1 MVAAALCPSETE
13 GPTDVSKSMVP
24 VGSNGLSCAQSY
36 QEVEMAELD
45 EMSIEQLA
53 TNLLHAPGS
62 AEWQKAQ
69 TEVAI
74 RNLKAQIEA
83 TETQKLVIE
92 VQRDA
97 MVLQKHAIAVQ
108 SASAVAERKAAEASI
123 ASSEAAQ
130 KAAKAA
136 ERNARYMLGSVIV
149 SSILTFV
156 ALISAIVAAVSI
168 YYSYLSAVFPK

>member
-1 MVAAALCPSETE
+1 MS
-13 GPTDVSKSMVP
+13 
-24 VGSNGLSCAQSY
+24 VGSNDY
-36 QEVEMAELD
+36 QVILLEVEMAEPD

-53 TNLLHAPGS
+53 TTLLHATDQT
-62 AEWQKAQ
+62 EWQKAQ
-69 TEVAI
+69 TEVTI

-83 TETQKLVIE
+83 TETQKVVIA

-123 ASSEAAQ
+123 ASAEAAQ

-149 SSILTFV
+149 SSILTLV
-156 ALISAIVAAVSI
+156 ALISAIAAAVSI
-168 YYSYLSAVFPK
+168 HYSYLSAVFPK